1 MSSSPPPQ
9 ASSLIDVGWNDDV
22 AQRVED
28 QRAANGSSANDSS
41 DNVALAV
48 VGRVGRVDRGECDV
62 FTEDDLVRVASD
74 SVRAQADLAP
84 ATGDWVLI
92 TTDPDIGPVIG
103 QIVPRRTAIVRRD
116 PSEHVIEQTIVA
128 NVDVVAVVHGLDQDV
143 NPARI
148 ERFLVLA
155 QDSGAQPVV
164 VLTKSDLVSAS
175 VAEAAREAADLGDD
189 VAVLVT
195 SAESGQGLED
205 LRALL
210 AGNQTLVLIGPS
222 GAGKSRLVNALA
234 GQDLQAIGAVRESD
248 AKGRHT
254 TTTRELIPLAG
265 GGVLIDTP
273 GIRAVGVW
281 NADVAID
288 RVFADVSE
296 VAEQCKFRDCTH
308 RMEPG
313 CAVRAAVDAGTLD
326 PNRVDRYATL
336 WSEIADQAE
345 EAEERRRKRSRGKPR
360 PPRRA
365 R

>member
-1 MSSSPPPQ
+1 MSSSPSDGPTNN
-9 ASSLIDVGWNDDV
+9 LWDVGWNDDV
-22 AQRVED
+22 AARV
-28 QRAANGSSANDSS
+28 AALMDADHGTDR
-41 DNVALAV
+41 VAGDRPV

-62 FTEDDLVRVASD
+62 FTEDELVRVASD

-84 ATGDWVLI
+84 ATGDWVI
-92 TTDPDIGPVIG
+92 VTTDPDIGRVIG

-155 QDSGAQPVV
+155 EDSGADPVV
-164 VLTKSDLVSAS
+164 VLTKSDLVAPD
-175 VAEAAREAADLGDD
+175 VAETARDAANLGND
-189 VAVLVT
+189 VPVLVT
-195 SAESGQGLED
+195 SAVAGAGLD
-205 LRALL
+205 QLRSHLV
-210 AGNQTLVLIGPS
+210 GNRTLVLIGPS
-222 GAGKSRLVNALA
+222 GAGKSHLVNALA
-234 GQDLQAIGAVRESD
+234 GEERQAVGAVREGD

-254 TTTRELIPLAG
+254 TTTRELIPLDG

-288 RVFADVSE
+288 QVFADVAS
-296 VAEQCKFRDCTH
+296 VAEECKFRDCTH

-313 CAVRAAVDAGTLD
+313 CAVREAIDAGELD
-326 PNRVDRYATL
+326 ADRVSRYATL
-336 WSEIADQAE
+336 WAEIADQAE

-360 PPRRA
+360 PPRRK